1 MDGMIKFNG
10 TIGIFILLATMAI
23 LLLVAVVALV
33 NSVSEAKSP
42 NIEIRQGR
50 SKHFLFS
57 AILFLLF
64 DGAFFLFLMRGTTF
78 EVSKGAK
85 FDGRMIFIWIPSHI
99 IGYLSV
105 VFILRLVE
113 LHKIR
118 INQFL
123 DKLR

>member
-1 MDGMIKFNG
+1 MDGMIKFDG
-10 TIGIFILLATMAI
+10 AIGIFILLATMAI
-23 LLLVAVVALV
+23 MLLVVVVALV

-42 NIEIRQGR
+42 SIEIRQGR

-78 EVSKGAK
+78 EVGEGAK
-85 FDGRMIFIWIPSHI
+85 FDERMMFIWIPSHI

-105 VFILRLVE
+105 VFILCLIE